1 MPVPPPPLTD
11 VVRIELMLIAEP
23 PERDVLLAATAWAT
37 TFAGDL
43 LVAGGRPGGGR
54 KVQKLEP
61 PTLDDVHE
69 RSAWSGVLRV
79 ERAAAA
85 RKVDDKR
92 SDLHVLNLEAVDA
105 AIRLAGA
112 ARQRCASRAGYETLM
127 RVIRGAA
134 RRHVLALMDEHG
146 QIDRYRVDERVAA
159 TVAAG
164 DEDLADTLTARARTQ
179 TARWARATVLSR
191 PLVDRSVADLAAT
204 LQAAACATE
213 PPRTAVLEVQAG
225 VEVTLR
231 LPLELL
237 ARVDEAAA
245 AARGRVLRGDM
256 IRGVL
261 RDGLGG

>member
-1 MPVPPPPLTD
+1 MG
-11 VVRIELMLIAEP
+11 EP
-23 PERDVLLAATAWAT
+23 REREVLLAATAWAT

-54 KVQKLEP
+54 KVQTLAA

-69 RSAWSGVLRV
+69 RSPWSGVLRV
-79 ERAAAA
+79 EHAAAA

-92 SDLHVLNLEAVDA
+92 SDLHILNLGAVDA
-105 AIRLAGA
+105 AIRLACA
-112 ARQRCASRAGYETLM
+112 ARQRCSSRSGYETLM

-134 RRHVLALMDEHG
+134 RRQVLALMDEHG

-159 TVAAG
+159 VIAAG
-164 DEDLADTLTARARTQ
+164 DEDLADTITARARTQ
-179 TARWARATVLSR
+179 TSRWPRATVLSR
-191 PLVDRSVADLAAT
+191 PIVDRSVADLATA
-204 LQAAACATE
+204 LQAAARATE

-225 VEVTLR
+225 VVVKVR
-231 LPLELL
+231 MPLELL

-245 AARGRVLRGDM
+245 AARGRVLRGDL

-261 RDGLGG
+261 RDGLGGCTARSVASELFARPCCK

>member
-1 MPVPPPPLTD
+1 MTSTPPPLTA
-11 VVRIELMLIAEP
+11 VVRVELMLMAEP
-23 PERDVLLAATAWAT
+23 PERDVLLAAAAWAT
-37 TFAGDL
+37 TFAGEL

-54 KVQKLEP
+54 KLQKLAAP
-61 PTLDDVHE
+61 SLDDVHE
-69 RSAWSGVLRV
+69 RSTWSGVLRV

-85 RKVDDKR
+85 RKVAGKR
-92 SDLHVLNLEAVDA
+92 SDLHLLNLDAVDA
-105 AIRLAGA
+105 AIRLACA
-112 ARQRCASRAGYETLM
+112 ARQRCASRSGYETLM
-127 RVIRGAA
+127 RVIRGAG
-134 RRHVLALMDEHG
+134 RRRVLALMDEHG
-146 QIDRYRVDERVAA
+146 QVDHYRVDREVAA
-159 TVAAG
+159 TIAAG

-191 PLVDRSVADLAAT
+191 PLVERSVADLAST
-204 LQAAACATE
+204 LQTAARATE

-256 IRGVL
+256 IRSVL